1 MNVLL
6 FFSFLVPVF
15 FFLGK
20 LGLFGVFY
28 GYKFIYLLLME
39 YSRFF
44 LSESGKKF
52 YSERSID
59 VISIVCEQFN
69 KIH

>member
-1 MNVLL
+1 MFFF
-6 FFSFLVPVF
+6 FFSFLVF
-15 FFLGK
+15 FFFGK
-20 LGLFGVFY
+20 LGLFGVFLWLQ
-28 GYKFIYLLLME
+28 IYL
-39 YSRFF
+39 SFIDGIQSFF
-44 LSESGKKF
+44 FSESEKKF

>member
-1 MNVLL
+1 MFYFFF
-6 FFSFLVPVF
+6 FFSTGIF
-15 FFLGK
+15 FIFFGK

-39 YSRFF
+39 YSRVFF
-44 LSESGKKF
+44 SESGKKF